1 MWAPGQT
8 HIAQLELSMVLF
20 ALFEKPALFRD
31 RRGLW
36 FLDSVAT
43 VMTFVR
49 GRSSNPD
56 LTQLGHMIHLALFA
70 LRAQRYWEYVQSKSN
85 WADDISRLGIQD
97 SWRPRRK
104 SHGFS
109 IGLSSLPLVVFQLPF
124 LALILV
130 FEYL

>member
-1 MWAPGQT
+1 
-8 HIAQLELSMVLF
+8 MVLF

-36 FLDSVAT
+36 FLDNVAA
-43 VMTFVR
+43 VMTLVR
-49 GRSSNPD
+49 GRSSNSD
-56 LTQLGHMIHLALFA
+56 LTQLA
-70 LRAQRYWEYVQSKSN
+70 LRAQGYWEYVQSKSN

-97 SWRPRRK
+97 PWRK

-130 FEYL
+130 FEYLECIGIVRWV

>member
-1 MWAPGQT
+1 
-8 HIAQLELSMVLF
+8 MVLF
-20 ALFEKPALFRD
+20 ALFDKPALFRD

-36 FLDSVAT
+36 FLDNVAA
-43 VMTFVR
+43 VMTLVR

-56 LTQLGHMIHLALFA
+56 LTQLRHMIHLALLA
-70 LRAQRYWEYVQSKSN
+70 LRAQGYSYWEYVQSKSS
-85 WADDISRLGIQD
+85 WVDDIGRLGIQD
-97 SWRPRRK
+97 PWRK

-109 IGLSSLPLVVFQLPF
+109 IGLSSLPLVVFQLHF

>member
-1 MWAPGQT
+1 
-8 HIAQLELSMVLF
+8 MVLF

-31 RRGLW
+31 RRCLW
-36 FLDSVAT
+36 FLDNVAA
-43 VMTFVR
+43 VMTAVR

-56 LTQLGHMIHLALFA
+56 LTQLGHIIHLALFA
-70 LRAQRYWEYVQSKSN
+70 LRAQGYWEYVQSKSN

-97 SWRPRRK
+97 PWQK

>member
-1 MWAPGQT
+1 M
-8 HIAQLELSMVLF
+8 
-20 ALFEKPALFRD
+20 D
-31 RRGLW
+31 N
-36 FLDSVAT
+36 VAA
-43 VMTFVR
+43 VMTLVR

-70 LRAQRYWEYVQSKSN
+70 LRAQRYWEYVHSKSN

-97 SWRPRRK
+97 PWRK

-109 IGLSSLPLVVFQLPF
+109 IGLSSLPLVVFQLHF